1 MVVAAIAHDL
11 LRRLHAIGPWVAEE
25 DPAVAS
31 VGALPATEATLVD
44 NQTFREKMDGLI
56 MGESQAITGS
66 EARNR
71 YYQEL
76 LGYTMVFPNEWT
88 IAETPT
94 TVSAT
99 GAEGNAGLRVEVQRM
114 QESIEPRLFIRDKL
128 GIANLQKTEDLN
140 QFRLIGY
147 TGVANTNGTP
157 RRVAVI
163 YLGPR
168 VFIFT
173 GDIKDTARQDELDEQ
188 LLASIRTFRAI
199 QSNERFSGNESRL
212 RYVQVGEDFSFP
224 ALARMSPI
232 ANYPEETL
240 RLLNGYY
247 PTGDP
252 KPGEWIKIV
261 E

>member
-1 MVVAAIAHDL
+1 
-11 LRRLHAIGPWVAEE
+11 
-25 DPAVAS
+25 
-31 VGALPATEATLVD
+31 
-44 NQTFREKMDGLI
+44 
-56 MGESQAITGS
+56 
-66 EARNR
+66 
-71 YYQEL
+71 
-76 LGYTMVFPNEWT
+76 
-88 IAETPT
+88 
-94 TVSAT
+94 
-99 GAEGNAGLRVEVQRM
+99 M

-128 GIANLQKTEDLN
+128 GIANLQKTEDLS

-147 TGVANTNGTP
+147 TGVANTSGTAQ
-157 RRVAVI
+157 RVAVI
-163 YLGPR
+163 YMGPR

-173 GDIKDTARQDELDEQ
+173 GDIKDATKQDELDEQ

-199 QSNERFSGNESRL
+199 QNNERFSGNESKI
-212 RYVQVGEDFSFP
+212 RYVQVGDAFSFP

-252 KPGEWIKIV
+252 EPGEWIKII